1 MTDPQLPR
9 PRQVTTSAVMIM
21 VGSVAVVLTVFGQL
35 SALDSLESRRA
46 LEEALSRP
54 PADALGIG
62 VESAQTALRVLATVA
77 AACATAAAILGY
89 QVLQRSR
96 SARVALSVLAL
107 PLFVTGIASGGIL
120 SSVVVAASLILWA
133 QPARDWFDGVAA
145 APASEAARRGE
156 RGRQDKAD
164 GRDSARRE
172 AQREAFR
179 TPSAGTPPPAQP
191 PPPDQPPAASQA
203 AASEAGASQAGA
215 AHPAGPPAYAATYA
229 AGGPAVPEATPPAGP
244 RPAAVTWACVL
255 TWVFTA
261 LAAGLLAVV
270 ALALVAVPDLY
281 DEVTRQTP
289 ELAQQG
295 VSEGQVVA
303 TAVVTAVVAV
313 LWSTLA
319 AFFAVQTWRRRSWAR
334 IGLLACAAAAGLL
347 SLTGVLA
354 SAVLVVPLAACVAVV
369 ALLLRTEVRWWL
381 R

>member
-1 MTDPQLPR
+1 
-9 PRQVTTSAVMIM
+9 M
-21 VGSVAVVLTVFGQL
+21 VGSVAVVLTVFGQV
-35 SALDSLESRRA
+35 SALDSLESRRT

-62 VESAQTALRVLATVA
+62 IEGAQTALRVMATVS

-133 QPARDWFDGVAA
+133 QPARDWFNGVAA

-156 RGRQDKAD
+156 RGRQDKVD
-164 GRDSARRE
+164 GRDAARRE

-179 TPSAGTPPPAQP
+179 TPPTGTGTGTGPPPPPPAQP
-191 PPPDQPPAASQA
+191 TPPPADAGPAQPPPAQP
-203 AASEAGASQAGA
+203 QPQPQPGA

-229 AGGPAVPEATPPAGP
+229 ASAPTVPGHPPTSAPAGP
-244 RPAAVTWACVL
+244 RPAVVTWACVL

-261 LAAGLLAVV
+261 LAAGLMTMV

-281 DEVTRQTP
+281 DEVTQQTP

-295 VSEGQVVA
+295 VSEGQVIA
-303 TAVVTAVVAV
+303 TAVVTAVVVV
-313 LWSTLA
+313 LWSALA

-334 IGLLACAAAAGLL
+334 TGLLASAAAAGLL

-354 SAVLVVPLAACVAVV
+354 SVVLVVPLAACVAVV